1 MWISGEAQL
10 NNPQDLTG
18 STAFLDCA
26 THGRCASATLTAT
39 QRKLTGFDSQP
50 SRQVSWCEHSFNAQV
65 EFIRWITAKLQV
77 FWDFFVFFE
86 KSSVFFSQQLQ
97 DAPWCFGNGEE
108 LGFGRKNEHMFRL
121 CRSVDKLC

>member
-77 FWDFFVFFE
+77 FWDFLFFSKNLVFFFLSNFKMHPGVLEMERSWVLEE
-86 KSSVFFSQQLQ
+86 KTSTCSGCAGV
-97 DAPWCFGNGEE
+97 
-108 LGFGRKNEHMFRL
+108 
-121 CRSVDKLC
+121 